1 MKRILLPIA
10 LALTLPGC
18 ATTGLGSIGSAP
30 LEQTTADEK
39 GLSAAWA
46 GLGATA
52 AAVEQLTILGKIKK
66 GTPTGDLFKKLMLD
80 AEAALDAATAAKNLL
95 SRDAAMADAKV
106 AFDQLTR
113 LFRGI

>member
-1 MKRILLPIA
+1 MKRILLPLA
-10 LALTLPGC
+10 LALALPGC
-18 ATTGLGSIGSAP
+18 ATTGLGSIDSAP
-30 LEQTTADEK
+30 LEQTTVDEK

-52 AAVEQLTILGKIKK
+52 AAVERLTILGKIKK
-66 GTPTGDLFKKLMLD
+66 GTPTGDLFKKLLLD
-80 AEAALDAATAAKNLL
+80 AEAALDSATAAKNLL

>member
-10 LALTLPGC
+10 LALSLPGC
-18 ATTGLGSIGSAP
+18 ASFPNIGPAP

-46 GLGATA
+46 GLGSTA

-66 GTPTGDLFKKLMLD
+66 GTPTGDLFKKLLLD

-95 SRDAAMADAKV
+95 SRDAAMADAKA